1 MLKVRISGNYNQY
14 FRNLRPNV
22 RRELNGQSD
31 AIAHIVRKNTNPVTP
46 KRTGKLRSSFRKTK
60 TYGTNKIIVEVE
72 YRARNERTGFIY
84 SYIQEHR
91 QYRHYTT
98 PGTGP
103 RYLRK
108 GMSKSTRLVRNKYVE
123 TMRRAVRGA

>member
-1 MLKVRISGNYNQY
+1 MLRAVFTGNYEQY
-14 FRNLRPNV
+14 FSNLRPRV

-46 KRTGKLRSSFRKTK
+46 KRKGKLRSSFRKTK
-60 TYGTNKIIVEVE
+60 TYGTNKVVVEVE

-108 GMSKSTRLVRNKYVE
+108 GLNKSTTQVRNKYVE